1 MQLLGLSTLQTL
13 GITRLF
19 LHFFQ
24 HWFQSKRYLDVTCMK
39 PRYTYDTSPLWLPQH
54 KKPNIKDITN
64 VFLSR
69 ETPWMSPA
77 PPRPT
82 TATNLLTS
90 AGTFYGYLECSLH
103 LEWLFPLEWLLHSR
117 NEHWLNLLSAL
128 YNALEPMPCTPWSPK
143 SGPKTKKCKNS
154 KAVISDI
161 FKIDYLETC
170 NPNCAKGTTVPFSF
184 ATREAHN
191 RPVSVFVVI
200 LRIWDEQACLAP
212 KYYLSFRICLLFKK
226 YIFNYYP
233 KRPRRYWALLPRP
246 GSPNSPL

>member
-1 MQLLGLSTLQTL
+1 
-13 GITRLF
+13 
-19 LHFFQ
+19 
-24 HWFQSKRYLDVTCMK
+24 
-39 PRYTYDTSPLWLPQH
+39 
-54 KKPNIKDITN
+54 
-64 VFLSR
+64 
-69 ETPWMSPA
+69 MSPA

-103 LEWLFPLEWLLHSR
+103 LEWLFQLEWLLHSR

-200 LRIWDEQACLAP
+200 LGIWDEQACLAP

-233 KRPRRYWALLPRP
+233 KRPRRYWALLPRKPKFPPIVLLELSVSIELVSSSARVTSVKSQKPLRLSQLERPGPIDRTP
-246 GSPNSPL
+246 GSDKNTSLIITWRNHAAIELSSPGSF